1 MSRVIEVKG
10 SYKILATNRDY
21 VVINT
26 NRDYENHAHF
36 KSLQTLYQLLRL
48 IDNGLKPT
56 SPYLIKAA
64 KRLLG
69 TTYDTLNPK
78 KKKAAYYNKSYRCT
92 F

>member
-26 NRDYENHAHF
+26 ELDYENHAHF
-36 KSLQTLYQLLRL
+36 KSLQTLHQLLRFL
-48 IDNGLKPT
+48 ENGLAPT

-69 TTYDTLNPK
+69 EEYQNLQVKRK
-78 KKKAAYYNKSYRCT
+78 KLSYCNHSYRSH
-92 F
+92 